1 MARKRAVDNLSLDRW
16 RSTDAESVLLRVA
29 EHAKQDRSF
38 IPVIDPRTTR
48 WHVSAGG
55 ADFEFLCTGN
65 KFFDTRAGAGG
76 GGAVDLVMHLLDMDF
91 KRAVAFL
98 RAEGL

>member
-16 RSTDAESVLLRVA
+16 RSTDAASVLLRVA
-29 EHAKQDRSF
+29 EHATQDRSF

-55 ADFEFLCTGN
+55 VDFELLCTGN
-65 KFFDTRAGAGG
+65 KFFDTRASTGG
-76 GGAVDLVMHLLDMDF
+76 GGAIDLVMHTLGVDF

-98 RAEGL
+98 RTAGL